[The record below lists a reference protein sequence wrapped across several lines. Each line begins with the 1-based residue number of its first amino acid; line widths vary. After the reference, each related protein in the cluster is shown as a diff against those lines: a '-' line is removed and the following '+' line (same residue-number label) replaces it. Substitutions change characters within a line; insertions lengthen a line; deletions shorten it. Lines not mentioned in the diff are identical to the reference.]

1 MKLLSGVI
9 AVAAFLLLV
18 FAPVARAFQKDP
30 GPRKDCME
38 CHALTIEGAKK
49 ILGQGADNVVA
60 VLPGPIPGLWEVDV
74 QKGGQTFPVY
84 LDYSGRYLFNGQ
96 IIRMSDRKN
105 LTGERYTDLNR
116 VDVSTISLADAI
128 VIGNP
133 GAKYQVI
140 VFDDPDCPWCRKLHG
155 EIRQIVA
162 RDPEVSFHILVYAR
176 NNNPQ
181 TVKKALSIVCGK
193 KDGARL
199 LDDAFAGKPLP
210 DPACDSKAVEETARL
225 AAKLGVRGTPAM
237 ILPDG
242 RLISG
247 YMPADKLL
255 GLIRQEK

>member
-1 MKLLSGVI
+1 MKILSCAI
-9 AVAAFLLLV
+9 AAAAFVLLV
-18 FAPVARAFQKDP
+18 FAPSARAFQKDP
-30 GPRKDCME
+30 GPRKDCRE
-38 CHALTIEGAKK
+38 CHSMTVEEAKK

-60 VLPGPIPGLWEVDV
+60 VLPAPIPGLWEVDV

-84 LDYSGRYLFNGQ
+84 LDYSGKYLFNGQ
-96 IIRMSDRKN
+96 VIRMSDRMN
-105 LTGERYTDLNR
+105 LSAERYTDLNR

-128 VIGNP
+128 VIGKP
-133 GAKYQVI
+133 GAKRKVI
-140 VFDDPDCPWCRKLHG
+140 VFDDPDCPWCKKLHG
-155 EIRQIVA
+155 EIKQIVA

-176 NNNPQ
+176 SNNPQ
-181 TVKKALSIVCGK
+181 TVKKALAIVCGK
-193 KDGARL
+193 PNSAKL

-210 DPACDSKAVEETARL
+210 DPTCDSKAVEETASL

-247 YMPADKLL
+247 YMPADRLL